1 MSTGQELP
9 TRSQGLRL
17 RTPLGLGRLDRAD
30 KALPAPRLRD
40 AVDRVFLK
48 RSCSP
53 LGLTP

>member
-30 KALPAPRLRD
+30 EALPAPRLRD